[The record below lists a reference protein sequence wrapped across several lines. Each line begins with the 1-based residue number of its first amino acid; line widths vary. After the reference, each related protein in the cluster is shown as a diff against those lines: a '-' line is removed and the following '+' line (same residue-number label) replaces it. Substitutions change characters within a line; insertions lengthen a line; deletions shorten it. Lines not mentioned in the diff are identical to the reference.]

1 MLRQTQNLL
10 WRAAALIS
18 FVIGIIGIAVPVL
31 PTVPFLILS
40 AWAASKG
47 WPAFEQWLLGHR
59 FYGPHIRRWRERGVV
74 PRYAKV
80 WAILTMAGSAILL
93 MVLDVPRWLQVGAPL
108 TMAIVAV
115 WLWRR
120 PEA

>member
-1 MLRQTQNLL
+1 MLRQTRNIL
-10 WRAAALIS
+10 WRAGALS
-18 FVIGIIGIAVPVL
+18 AFVIGIVGIAVPVL

-47 WPAFEQWLLGHR
+47 WPSFEQWLLEHR
-59 FYGPHIRRWRERGVV
+59 TYGPYIRSWRERGVV
-74 PRYAKV
+74 PRNAKL
-80 WAILTMAGSAILL
+80 WAILTMSASAVLL
-93 MVLDVPRWLQVGAPL
+93 QVLDLPLWLRLGAPL

>member
-1 MLRQTQNLL
+1 VLRQTRNLL
-10 WRAAALIS
+10 WRAAALAA
-18 FVIGIIGIAVPVL
+18 FVIGVVGIAVPVL

-47 WPAFEQWLLGHR
+47 WPSFEQWLLQHR
-59 FYGPHIRRWRERGVV
+59 FYGPHIRRWRERGIV
-74 PRYAKV
+74 PRTAKL
-80 WAILTMAGSAILL
+80 WAILTMSGSAILL
-93 MVLDVPRWLQVGAPL
+93 LLLDVPAWLQVGAPL

-120 PEA
+120 PEN

>member
-1 MLRQTQNLL
+1 VLRQTWNLL
-10 WRAAALIS
+10 WRAAALAA
-18 FVIGIIGIAVPVL
+18 FVIGVVGIAIPVL

-47 WPAFEQWLLGHR
+47 WPSFEQWLLDHH

-74 PRYAKV
+74 PRSAKL
-80 WAILTMAGSAILL
+80 WAILTMFGSAVLL
-93 MVLDVPRWLQVGAPL
+93 QLLDLPTWLQVGAPL

-120 PEA
+120 PES

>member
-1 MLRQTQNLL
+1 VLRQTRNIL
-10 WRAAALIS
+10 WRAGALAA
-18 FVIGIIGIAVPVL
+18 FAIGVAGIAIPVL

-47 WPAFEQWLLGHR
+47 WPSFERWLLEHR

-74 PRYAKV
+74 PRTAKL
-80 WAILTMAGSAILL
+80 WAILTMFGSAVLL
-93 MVLDVPRWLQVGAPL
+93 QLLDVPTWLQLGAPL
-108 TMAIVAV
+108 MMALVAV

-120 PEA
+120 PES

>member
-10 WRAAALIS
+10 WRCAALAA
-18 FVIGIIGIAVPVL
+18 FVIGIVGIVVPVL

-47 WPAFEQWLLGHR
+47 WPAFEQWLLDHR
-59 FYGPHIRRWRERGVV
+59 FYGPHIRKWRERGVV
-74 PRYAKV
+74 PRYAKL
-80 WAILTMAGSAILL
+80 WAILTMTGSAILL
-93 MVLDVPRWLQVGAPL
+93 LLLDVPRWLQIGAPL
-108 TMAIVAV
+108 MMATVAV

>member
-10 WRAAALIS
+10 WRTAALLA
-18 FVIGIIGIAVPVL
+18 FAIGIVGVVVPVL

-47 WPAFEQWLLGHR
+47 WPAFELWLLEHR
-59 FYGPHIRRWRERGVV
+59 FYGPHIRQWREQGIV
-74 PRYAKV
+74 PRTAKI
-80 WAILTMAGSAILL
+80 WAVLTMLCSAVVLQLL
-93 MVLDVPRWLQVGAPL
+93 DTPRWLQLGAPL
-108 TMAIVAV
+108 MMAVVAV

-120 PEA
+120 PES

>member
-10 WRAAALIS
+10 WRAAALAA
-18 FVIGIIGIAVPVL
+18 FVIGIVGIAIPVL

-47 WPAFEQWLLGHR
+47 WPAFELWLLQHR
-59 FYGPHIRRWRERGVV
+59 LYGPHIRKWREYGIV
-74 PRYAKV
+74 PRYAKL
-80 WAILTMAGSAILL
+80 WAILTMTASAILL
-93 MVLDVPRWLQVGAPL
+93 QLLDVPRWLQVGAPL
-108 TMAIVAV
+108 TMAVVAV

>member
-1 MLRQTQNLL
+1 VLKQTQTIL
-10 WRAAALIS
+10 WRAAALAA
-18 FVIGIIGIAVPVL
+18 FVIGVVGIAIPVL

-47 WPAFEQWLLGHR
+47 WPSFEQWLLDHP
-59 FYGPHIRRWRERGVV
+59 FYGPHIRRWREKGVV
-74 PRYAKV
+74 PRTAKI
-80 WAILTMAGSAILL
+80 WAVLTMSASAVLL
-93 MVLDVPRWLQVGAPL
+93 LLLNVPVWLQIGAPL

-120 PEA
+120 PES

>member
-1 MLRQTQNLL
+1 VLRQTQTIL
-10 WRAAALIS
+10 WRAAALGA
-18 FVIGIIGIAVPVL
+18 FAIGIVGVLIPVL

-47 WPAFEQWLLGHR
+47 WPTFEQWLLTHR
-59 FYGPHIRRWRERGVV
+59 FYGPHIRMWRERRVV
-74 PRYAKV
+74 PRAAKI
-80 WAILTMAGSAILL
+80 WATLTMFGSAVLL
-93 MVLDVPRWLQVGAPL
+93 QLLDLPRWLQIGVPVA
-108 TMAIVAV
+108 MAIIAL